1 MGGRSDYQERK
12 NRKIERYKEL
22 SIKAKEKSKY
32 YQEANAS
39 KIAQVNPGQP
49 IIVGHHSEE
58 KYRKIVK
65 DANDYMRKSIKF
77 DDKSNYYIDKVK
89 TVENNKAIYNDDP
102 NAIKKLKEKLE
113 RLENER
119 ENIKKREHQTYELT
133 NIGANIRETKKRIE
147 RLEKLENFEFP
158 DMNFTNGKAIH
169 NKEINRIQ
177 LIFEEIPNVDIRKEL
192 KHSGFRWSKQEKAW
206 QREFNYNGIRAT
218 KKVIKNVLNQTNI
231 NEKVEEEEF
240 E

>member
-12 NRKIERYKEL
+12 NRRIERYKEL

-32 YQEANAS
+32 YQNSNAS
-39 KIAQVNPGQP
+39 RILQMTPGQP
-49 IIVGHHSEE
+49 ILIGHHSE
-58 KYRKIVK
+58 KRHRNLIKR
-65 DANDYMRKSIKF
+65 ANNDMRKSIEF
-77 DDKSNYYIDKVK
+77 DDKSNYYKDKIRA
-89 TVENNKAIYNDDP
+89 VEDNNAIYNDDP
-102 NAIKKLKEKLE
+102 DAINKLKEKLE
-113 RLENER
+113 RLEHER
-119 ENIKKREHQTYELT
+119 ENIKKREHQTWELT

-158 DMNFTNGKAIH
+158 DINFINGKAIH

-177 LIFEEIPNVDIRKEL
+177 LIFEEIPNPDIRKEL
-192 KHSGFRWSKQEKAW
+192 KHYGFRWSNQEKAW

-218 KKVIKNVLNQTNI
+218 KKVIQNVLSQTNI
-231 NEKVEEEEF
+231 NEKIAEEEF

>member
-12 NRKIERYKEL
+12 KRRIERYKEL

-32 YQEANAS
+32 YEDAKNS
-39 KIAQVNPGQP
+39 KIAEVSTGQP
-49 IIVGHHSEE
+49 IKVGHHSEE
-58 KYRKIVK
+58 KHRKILK
-65 DANDYMRKSIKF
+65 DANNYIKKSIEF
-77 DDKSNYYIDKVK
+77 DDKSDYYIDKVK
-89 TVENNKAIYNDDP
+89 TVENNKAIYSDDP
-102 NAIKKLKEKLE
+102 NAINKLKEKLE
-113 RLENER
+113 RLEHER
-119 ENIKKREHQTYELT
+119 ENIKEREHQTWELT

-147 RLEKLENFEFP
+147 RLERLENLEFP
-158 DMNFTNGKAIH
+158 DIHFTNGKAIY

-177 LIFEEIPNVDIRKEL
+177 LIFEEIPNMDIRKEL
-192 KHSGFRWSKQEKAW
+192 KHNGFHWSKQEKAW

-231 NEKVEEEEF
+231 NENIEEEEF